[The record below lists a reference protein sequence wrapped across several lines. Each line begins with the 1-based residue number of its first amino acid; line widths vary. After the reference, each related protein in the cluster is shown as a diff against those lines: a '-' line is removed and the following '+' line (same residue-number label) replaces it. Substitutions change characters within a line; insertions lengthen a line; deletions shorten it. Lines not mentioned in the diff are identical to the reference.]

1 MKKIMITSAIFAL
14 LLGFAS
20 CGGNDSDVSYAPQ
33 QSVTLSQTSFNV
45 DTAAQVLNV
54 TVKTDHEFAAYST
67 ESWLKVTPSNSNK
80 LDTALTISVAANRDT
95 IQRVGTVTV
104 WAGGTRSNIT
114 VTQAKA
120 VKPNIKGPDGYSLVW
135 NDEFDGKS
143 LSSDWT
149 FEVQPAGWVNN
160 EKQAYVNDGKVTE
173 VSNGTLKINL
183 IKDGSNINSARIYAK
198 KSTGWKYGYVEARIK
213 LPKGKGTWPAF
224 WMMPVNF
231 KQWPADGEI
240 DIMEAVGYNPNVVYS
255 TIHCTKYNNGGTAI
269 ESANKAVDTGQSDFH
284 LYGLKWTKD
293 YMTFYVDNQAIL
305 TYNNDG
311 TGVNA
316 WPFDNP
322 FYIILN
328 LAWGGSWGGSQGVD
342 ESALPASMEVDYVR
356 VFQAA
361 NAK

>member
-1 MKKIMITSAIFAL
+1 
-14 LLGFAS
+14 
-20 CGGNDSDVSYAPQ
+20 
-33 QSVTLSQTSFNV
+33 
-45 DTAAQVLNV
+45 
-54 TVKTDHEFAAYST
+54 
-67 ESWLKVTPSNSNK
+67 
-80 LDTALTISVAANRDT
+80 
-95 IQRVGTVTV
+95 
-104 WAGGTRSNIT
+104 
-114 VTQAKA
+114 
-120 VKPNIKGPDGYSLVW
+120 
-135 NDEFDGKS
+135 
-143 LSSDWT
+143 
-149 FEVQPAGWVNN
+149 
-160 EKQAYVNDGKVTE
+160 
-173 VSNGTLKINL
+173 
-183 IKDGSNINSARIYAK
+183 
-198 KSTGWKYGYVEARIK
+198 
-213 LPKGKGTWPAF
+213 
-224 WMMPVNF
+224 MMPVNF